1 VIGFLQPLALLALG
15 AAAIPPLLHLM
26 GRRRPPTVVFPAVR
40 YLTATER
47 EHSRRLKLRNLLLL
61 LLRVAVVVLIVLAAA
76 RPVARVGV
84 GTGHPPTALA
94 LVVDNSLSPGAVLQG
109 RPVLDVLRE
118 RARHVLD
125 RVRTEDRLWLVLA
138 DGVPRRL
145 SAAHAGALLDTL
157 GSWPVRLELAEA
169 VRAAGR
175 ALGDAPQGA
184 REVVVVSDLQAS
196 ALAAGDPVVERVL
209 GWAPPPDP
217 RNRGIDSAWAEPPV
231 WSPSGEVVAVVGG
244 DATERAAV
252 RLLLGGR
259 DVARVVA
266 APGDRVSLRARAA
279 GRGWM
284 TAEVAL
290 DPDELNADDRWWLAV
305 RVAEPAAVR
314 VGAGAGPF
322 VTQAVEVLREGGRA
336 AAGDDV
342 LLDDRPGDRVT
353 VLFPPSDPALVG
365 AVNRALAARGVA
377 WRFGE
382 LIEGEWALEGTLGAA
397 RGTPVYR
404 RHRLVGSGGVLARV
418 SGEAW
423 LVRAGDVVIVAS
435 RMADA
440 WTALPVTAA
449 FLPFL
454 DLVVNRIAA
463 GEAWLVSG
471 VPGAMVELPPGAEAV
486 WLPQGVVE
494 LAADSRVRAPAAP
507 GVYFLRSVAG
517 DTIGALEVNHDRRE
531 SRLDPADASAVRAA
545 LGSTVQV
552 LDDGAMAREL
562 FHGARRADLTGV
574 LLVAALAAALVE
586 MGLASGAA
594 AARSD

>member
-40 YLTATER
+40 YLSATER

-61 LLRVAVVVLIVLAAA
+61 LLRVAVIVLIALAAA

-94 LVVDNSLSPGAVLQG
+94 LVVDNSLSSGAVVRG

-118 RARHVLD
+118 RARLVLG
-125 RVRTEDRLWLVLA
+125 RVRTEDRVWLVLA

-145 SAAHAGALLDTL
+145 GVASASALLDTL
-157 GSWPVRLELAEA
+157 GSWPVRLDLAEA

-175 ALGDAPQGA
+175 AVGDAPQAA

-196 ALAAGDPVVERVL
+196 ALAAGDPVAERVL
-209 GWAPPPDP
+209 VWAPPPEP
-217 RNRGIDSAWAEPPV
+217 RNRGIDSAWAEPPI
-231 WSPSGEVVAVVGG
+231 WSPGGEVVAIVGG
-244 DATERAAV
+244 DATEPAAV
-252 RLLLGGR
+252 RLLVDGR
-259 DVARVVA
+259 DAARGVAL
-266 APGDRVSLRARAA
+266 PGDRVSLRVQSV
-279 GRGWM
+279 GRGWV
-284 TAEVAL
+284 TAAVAL

-314 VGAGAGPF
+314 AGVGAGPF
-322 VTQAVEVLREGGRA
+322 VEQAVEVLREGGRA
-336 AAGDDV
+336 ASGDDV
-342 LLDDRPGDRVT
+342 LLADRPGDRVT
-353 VLFPPSDPALVG
+353 VLFPPSDPALLG

-382 LIEGEWALEGTLGAA
+382 LIEGEWTLEGAIGAA
-397 RGTPVYR
+397 SGTPVYR
-404 RHRLVGSGGVLARV
+404 RHRLVGSGSVLARV
-418 SGEAW
+418 AGEAW
-423 LVRAGDVVIVAS
+423 LVRAGDIVIVAS
-435 RMADA
+435 RMDDA
-440 WTALPVTAA
+440 WTALPVSAA

-463 GEAWLVSG
+463 GEAWLVAG
-471 VPGAMVELPPGAEAV
+471 APGAMAQLPPGAVAV
-486 WLPQGVVE
+486 WLPRGTVE
-494 LAADSRVRAPAAP
+494 VGGDSRVRAPAEP
-507 GVYFLRSVAG
+507 GVYFLRGAAG
-517 DTIGALEVNHDRRE
+517 DTVGALEVNHDRRE
-531 SRLDPADASAVRAA
+531 SRLDPADPAALRAA

-562 FHGARRADLTGV
+562 FHGARRADLTGM

-594 AARSD
+594 AARGD